1 MKEKNI
7 YFQEAKLAGLKRS
20 VARAWLLLL
29 AIVALKAGMAQSV
42 TVTTFA
48 DLKTHLEAGHDVILG
63 ANIVADYG
71 TITIPACCHWFGT
84 SGTDGFERARALCI
98 RACFRPKH
106 VGIAFGSIWPLPAA
120 IGQCTWMQD
129 PEDYH

>member
-48 DLKTHLEAGHDVILG
+48 DLKTHLEAGHDVTLG
-63 ANIVADYG
+63 ANIVASYG
-71 TITIPACCHWFGT
+71 TITIPASKTATLRLNGYDLSYPEGFGDECVRVSDGAT
-84 SGTDGFERARALCI
+84 LNLYGDGTI
-98 RACFRPKH
+98 RYA
-106 VGIAFGSIWPLPAA
+106 GTWAN
-120 IGQCTWMQD
+120 GQKLG
-129 PEDYH
+129 